1 MNNNVILY
9 AVRDVS
15 TNRFV
20 LGLTNPSH
28 KFWEKRQPCVKALEN
43 YKSDYDRWGK
53 EMPNKFKH
61 DPKNLKV
68 VKLTLTIE
76 EDA

>member
-1 MNNNVILY
+1 MDNTVILY
-9 AVRDVS
+9 AVKDMN

-28 KFWEKRQPCVKALEN
+28 KFWEKKKSCTQALEN
-43 YKSDYDRWGK
+43 YTNEYAKWG
-53 EMPNKFKH
+53 ESMPWKYKH

-68 VKLTLTIE
+68 VKLTLCIE
-76 EDA
+76 EDI